1 MIVGTARAPNNSRI
15 GPTIPAVTVVNEV
28 EVTYDV
34 DVKVCVET
42 VVVVVVPVVEVEY

>member
-1 MIVGTARAPNNSRI
+1 M
-15 GPTIPAVTVVNEV
+15 PAVTVVNEI

-42 VVVVVVPVVEVEY
+42 VLVVVVPVVDVEY